1 MVLRKRG
8 RRPRDCPNRGDL
20 VLLIICSTASL
31 SGFNISESRLFR
43 DDVEVH
49 SIALSRWEALS
60 CDQIDRMQPQQH
72 VDELMADLSRRCT
85 SHIYG
90 VIGYKFI
97 SIQRLV
103 NRIVVPP
110 SISNI
115 WEHIRQHDTYANTDR
130 LLIQTCDEV
139 ADEFARIRGVET
151 ALLVKRTVFTSP
163 EYAGR
168 I

>member
-1 MVLRKRG
+1 
-8 RRPRDCPNRGDL
+8 
-20 VLLIICSTASL
+20 
-31 SGFNISESRLFR
+31 
-43 DDVEVH
+43 
-49 SIALSRWEALS
+49 
-60 CDQIDRMQPQQH
+60 
-72 VDELMADLSRRCT
+72 MADLSRRCT

-103 NRIVVPP
+103 NIIVAPP

-115 WEHIRQHDTYANTDR
+115 WEHIRHHATHANTDR

-139 ADEFARIRGVET
+139 ADEFARTRGVEA

-163 EYAGR
+163 EHAGR
-168 I
+168 IAYEWPALKLIP